1 MNLYYGAHPSGTEG
15 SSTGPQGW
23 HLPQSSCCT
32 AGFSPQAAAP
42 ARGCS
47 SSLRLLLW
55 GLSIGCGLLQTTSSA
70 ATRAPPCLQV
80 EICPVWYPWAA
91 EGNLLLHGPFL
102 LQGASSLALLLL
114 CAWRTSYTPCALT
127 LVKRGRILIF
137 STPSFPE
144 ATLLY
149 LVLI

>member
-70 ATRAPPCLQV
+70 ATRAPPWLQV

-91 EGNLLLHGPFL
+91 EGQLAPPWAFPASGSFFSCSASALCLENLLHSLCTDPGEKGQNSD
-102 LQGASSLALLLL
+102 LQ
-114 CAWRTSYTPCALT
+114 YP
-127 LVKRGRILIF
+127 
-137 STPSFPE
+137 
-144 ATLLY
+144 
-149 LVLI
+149 